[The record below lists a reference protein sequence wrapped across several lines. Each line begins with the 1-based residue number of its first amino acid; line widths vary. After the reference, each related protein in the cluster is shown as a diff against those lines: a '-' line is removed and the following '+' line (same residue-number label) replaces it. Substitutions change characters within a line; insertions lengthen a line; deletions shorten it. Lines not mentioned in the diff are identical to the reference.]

1 MKTIRTILA
10 TFGVTT
16 LLYGIFALVAVRL
29 DLAFTGRSI
38 YQLFRSTGFAA
49 LVLGIGCVLAFVIM
63 TIALIAFRDDG
74 RRKRDVYED
83 EDDEAFLEEE
93 TVPAENAEQADE
105 SWSPE
110 IKRKQRKALFAGGED
125 EEPTPD
131 LFAEDEEQ
139 PVIAIREPKEQ
150 SEPEPEPEPE
160 AKAEPEAEPEPK
172 VKPEPEAEPEPEAKA
187 KPEPQTQSGQK
198 PTGTK
203 RCIYCGATIDA
214 DSAFCNFCGNRV

>member
-1 MKTIRTILA
+1 MKTIRTILV

-16 LLYGIFALVAVRL
+16 LLYGLLALIAVRL

-49 LVLGIGCVLAFVIM
+49 LVLGIGCILSFVIM
-63 TIALIAFRDDG
+63 TIALVAFRDDG
-74 RRKRDVYED
+74 GRKKRDIFD
-83 EDDEAFLEEE
+83 ESDDEAFIDEE
-93 TVPAENAEQADE
+93 TVPAEKAEEADE

-131 LFAEDEEQ
+131 LFAEDEEDK
-139 PVIAIREPKEQ
+139 PVITLRAQEEEQANEPEAEQ
-150 SEPEPEPEPE
+150 TEEPEPAPEEKPEPEPAAP
-160 AKAEPEAEPEPK
+160 
-172 VKPEPEAEPEPEAKA
+172 
-187 KPEPQTQSGQK
+187 
-198 PTGTK
+198 GTK